1 MSSWGWGSIF
11 FNLQAVNDFSIFG
24 SKSSLFFSPVV
35 GRPFFAKS
43 WKKKNLFSFW
53 ILTASTDFC
62 PIPTMSLRGPAT
74 QHLHNRAR
82 SASLMGLVDGRSN
95 GFFIFLHTLW
105 VYRTCIGL
113 LIYMF
118 KICHQLCYG
127 FESFMSSWGSGSKI
141 SNLQQV
147 GDVSFFRSKSSLFFS
162 PTLERPFLRKNTN
175 FLFFC
180 IKDFTKDFTND
191 FVGRLF

>member
-1 MSSWGWGSIF
+1 
-11 FNLQAVNDFSIFG
+11 
-24 SKSSLFFSPVV
+24 
-35 GRPFFAKS
+35 
-43 WKKKNLFSFW
+43 
-53 ILTASTDFC
+53 
-62 PIPTMSLRGPAT
+62 
-74 QHLHNRAR
+74 
-82 SASLMGLVDGRSN
+82 
-95 GFFIFLHTLW
+95 
-105 VYRTCIGL
+105 
-113 LIYMF
+113 MF

-127 FESFMSSWGSGSKI
+127 FENFMSSWGSGSKI

-162 PTLERPFLRKNTN
+162 PPLGRPFLRKNTN